1 VYATNHTR
9 DSPANR
15 AARWRS
21 GDERCL
27 RLCPFRS
34 SNVFLHHRCD
44 CAPGKRA
51 HYYRPQG
58 YALCLLELPDIT
70 QQNPSQTS
78 LQIEVDVASSS
89 LRKANCYY
97 YHVLTRKRTPPRNKQ
112 TPLALPSPSLPPF
125 PLSGPFAS
133 STQEPSHSLPSCAWP
148 QHACILMH
156 LARLNEP

>member
-1 VYATNHTR
+1 MYTTNHTTL
-9 DSPANR
+9 SPANR

-44 CAPGKRA
+44 CARGKRA

-58 YALCLLELPDIT
+58 YALCLLEPPDIT
-70 QQNPSQTS
+70 QQNSSHTS
-78 LQIEVDVASSS
+78 LQIEVNVASSS

-97 YHVLTRKRTPPRNKQ
+97 YHIPSHPRTPPRNKRLL
-112 TPLALPSPSLPPF
+112 PSVPSPSLPSF

-133 STQEPSHSLPSCAWP
+133 LTQEPSYSLVSLAAA
-148 QHACILMH
+148 ACI
-156 LARLNEP
+156 